1 MPFVYNYQSRM
12 LVSFYSMTIPYNVH
26 FNSTECPVEYNARKY
41 GFSDF
46 SPLPKSSHYDKN
58 KFYICLPQIMAESF
72 LETMKECEDCH
83 YEFIRTQQVD
93 LETLSD
99 THVREIIEMYNG
111 EVVSRCIVLRE
122 D

>member
-1 MPFVYNYQSRM
+1 M
-12 LVSFYSMTIPYNVH
+12 LVSFYSMTIPYSVH
-26 FNSTECPVEYNARKY
+26 LNSTKCPVEYNARKY

-58 KFYICLPQIMAESF
+58 KFYVCLPQEMAESF
-72 LETMKECEDCH
+72 LETMKECEDCY
-83 YEFIRTQQVD
+83 YEFIRTKQVD

-111 EVVSRCIVLRE
+111 EVVNRYVVLRE